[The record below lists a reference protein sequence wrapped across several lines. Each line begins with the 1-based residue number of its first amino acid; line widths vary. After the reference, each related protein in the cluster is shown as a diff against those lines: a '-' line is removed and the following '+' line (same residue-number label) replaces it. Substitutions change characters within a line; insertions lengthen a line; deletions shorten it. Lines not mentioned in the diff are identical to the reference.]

1 MAKKPKRD
9 SDEPTPQEAEGL
21 RQLLQMVLMMQN
33 KMRTEAP
40 DQYEKMMELSAQMQK
55 RK

>member
-21 RQLLQMVLMMQN
+21 RQLIQMVLMMQN

-40 DQYEKMMELSAQMQK
+40 DQYAKMMELAAKMEK